1 MVTLFQQ
8 FNLFH
13 ATLQNVYPESE
24 ATEISE
30 MVFQELTGLDK
41 MQIRNE
47 KNRLLS
53 SEQVKQIDS
62 ILSRLLKHEPI
73 QYILGFAWFMNHR
86 YTVNHHV
93 LIPRPETEELVDLVI
108 KENNAN
114 SNYLDIGTGSG
125 CIAIEIKNKHKSAMV
140 QAIDISAEA
149 VQTAKVNANKILGKN
164 NIKFIQADAL
174 RLDDFKDSISQVDV
188 IVSNPP
194 YIPLA
199 EKDSLSKNVTAHE
212 PYLALFVPDADY
224 LIFYKAIASYAR
236 YHLPSQ
242 GKVYFE
248 IHEKMKNDLVVTFS
262 ALGLDNIE
270 FKKDMY
276 GKDRMLRLSL
286 N

>member
-1 MVTLFQQ
+1 MVTLFQK
-8 FNLFH
+8 FNHFH
-13 ATLQNVYPESE
+13 ATLQNIYTEPE

-30 MVFQELTGLDK
+30 MVFQELIGVDK
-41 MQIRNE
+41 MQLRNE
-47 KNRLLS
+47 KDRLLLL
-53 SEQVKQIDS
+53 EQVKQIDS

-86 YTVNHHV
+86 YTVNRHV
-93 LIPRPETEELVDLVI
+93 LIPRPETEELVDWVI
-108 KENNAN
+108 KENNAD

-125 CIAIEIKNKHKSAMV
+125 CIAIEIKNKYKSALV
-140 QAIDISAEA
+140 QAIDISTEA
-149 VQTAKVNANKILGKN
+149 IQTAKANSNKILGRN
-164 NIKFIQADAL
+164 DIKFMKADAL
-174 RLDDFKDSISQVDV
+174 RLDDFKNSLSNSDV

-199 EKDSLSKNVTAHE
+199 EKDALNKNVTDNE
-212 PYLALFVPDADY
+212 PYLALFVPDEDY
-224 LIFYKAIASYAR
+224 LIFYKVIASFAK
-236 YHLPSQ
+236 HNLPSQ

-248 IHEKMKNDLVVTFS
+248 IHEKMKHELTKVFS
-262 ALGLDNIE
+262 ALGLENIE